1 MSLLQ
6 RYIDKNRVNDAD
18 IELVSEFTCFVIEMI
33 INYYLFTSK
42 ANASNRHLKLYPK
55 SEKDLESVK

>member
-1 MSLLQ
+1 M
-6 RYIDKNRVNDAD
+6 DAD

-42 ANASNRHLKLYPK
+42 ANGMERF
-55 SEKDLESVK
+55 KDSPEVENSHSGILFIPIGAPRTRVI

>member
-1 MSLLQ
+1 M
-6 RYIDKNRVNDAD
+6 DAD
-18 IELVSEFTCFVIEMI
+18 IELVSEFTCFVLEMI

-42 ANASNRHLKLYPK
+42 AMGVIGHLKLYPK